1 MIIVFIN
8 NVIISVIFFVDI
20 PTTQIQSTANVI
32 FGSDTRLDCSV
43 SGYPSPYKVE
53 WQDSLDGTT
62 FDTIDIYKNKYF
74 GSSTDPCSP
83 FLLVCNA
90 NLRDEQYYQ
99 VVVWNVFGKCTSNK
113 VFLQVTGGV
122 LVNLIV

>member
-1 MIIVFIN
+1 MNAFLII
-8 NVIISVIFFVDI
+8 DI
-20 PTTQIQSTANVI
+20 PSAQILSTTKVG
-32 FGSDTRLDCSV
+32 FGSDTRFDCLL
-43 SGYPSPYKVE
+43 SGYPLPDKVE
-53 WQDSLDGTT
+53 WENSLDGTT
-62 FDTIDIYKNKYF
+62 FNPIDVYKNKYF